1 MHSAQPAERQ
11 LELDPWHMRRALVL
25 AEQGQGHVEPNPMV
39 GCVIAHGAEIIGEGW
54 HARYGGPHAEVAALE
69 IAGARAAGAVM
80 YVTLEPCCHHG
91 KTPPCTDA
99 ILAAG
104 VREVVVAQ
112 QDPFPR
118 VAGGGIAT
126 LRAAGVR
133 VDLGVLEDEA
143 QHLNAPYRNLLA
155 QQRPWVIAKWAM
167 TLDGK
172 LATTTGASRWI
183 SGEASRQIVHQLRG
197 RVDAILI
204 GRGTAAAD
212 DPLLIARPSGPRVAV
227 RVVLDTRASLSVNSQ
242 LVRTARQT
250 PLVIAAAADAPD
262 ENVDRL
268 SAAGCEVLRLA
279 GADHAG
285 RLDALLAELGKRQMT
300 NVLVEGGSELF
311 GALADAQQI
320 DEAHAFIAPK
330 YVGGAAALTP
340 LGGAGVEDMA
350 QAWRLTAPT
359 IEIVDGD
366 VYVHGHV
373 KR

>member
-11 LELDPWHMRRALVL
+11 RELDPWHMRRALAL
-25 AEQGQGHVEPNPMV
+25 AEQGQGCVEPNPMV
-39 GCVIAHGAEIIGEGW
+39 GCVIARGAEIIGEGW
-54 HARYGGPHAEVAALE
+54 HARYGGPHAEVVALE
-69 IAGARAAGAVM
+69 IAGARAAGAIM

-91 KTPPCTDA
+91 KTPPCTNA

-104 VREVVVAQ
+104 VREVVVAE

-118 VAGGGIAT
+118 VAGGGIAS

-133 VDLGVLEDEA
+133 VDVGILEAEA
-143 QHLNAPYRNLLA
+143 RRLNAPYRKL
-155 QQRPWVIAKWAM
+155 QTEQRPWVIAKWAM

-172 LATTTGASRWI
+172 LATATGVSRWI

-212 DPLLIARPSGPRVAV
+212 DPLLIARPAGSRVAA
-227 RVVLDTRASLSVNSQ
+227 RVVVDTRASLSVNSQ
-242 LVRTARQT
+242 LVRTARQY
-250 PLVIAAAADAPD
+250 PVIVAAAADAPE

-268 SAAGCEVLRLA
+268 SIAGCEVLQFAGVDHVARLN
-279 GADHAG
+279 
-285 RLDALLAELGKRQMT
+285 ALLAELGKRQMT

-311 GALADAQQI
+311 GALADAGQI

-330 YVGGAAALTP
+330 YVGGAAAMSP
-340 LGGAGVEDMA
+340 LGGAGIEDMA
-350 QAWRLTAPT
+350 QAWRLTSPT

-373 KR
+373 NR

>member
-1 MHSAQPAERQ
+1 MPSAQPAERQ
-11 LELDPWHMRRALVL
+11 RDLDSWHMRRALAL
-25 AEQGQGHVEPNPMV
+25 AEQGAGRVEPNPMV
-39 GCVIAHGAEIIGEGW
+39 GCVIARGAEIIGEGW
-54 HARYGGPHAEVAALE
+54 HARFGGPHAEVVALE
-69 IAGARAAGAVM
+69 VAGPRAAGAVM

-118 VAGGGIAT
+118 VAGGGVAA
-126 LRAAGVR
+126 LRAAGIH
-133 VDLGVLEDEA
+133 VDVGVLEDEA
-143 QHLNAPYRNLLA
+143 RHLNAPYRKLLSDK
-155 QQRPWVIAKWAM
+155 RPWVIAKWAM

-197 RVDAILI
+197 RVDAILV
-204 GRGTAAAD
+204 GRGTAEMD
-212 DPLLIARPSGPRVAV
+212 DPLLVASPTGPRVAA
-227 RVVLDTRASLSVNSQ
+227 RIVVDTRASLPVNSQ
-242 LVRTARQT
+242 LVRTARQF
-250 PLVIAAAADAPD
+250 PLIVAAAADAPLSHV
-262 ENVDRL
+262 ERL
-268 SAAGCEVLRLA
+268 TLAGCEVLLLA
-279 GADHAG
+279 GANHAE

-311 GALADAQQI
+311 GALADAGQI

-330 YVGGAAALTP
+330 YVGGVAAVTP

-350 QAWRLTAPT
+350 HAWRLTTPT

-366 VYVHGHV
+366 VYIHGHV

>member
-11 LELDPWHMRRALVL
+11 RELDPWHMRRALSL
-25 AEQGQGHVEPNPMV
+25 AEQGQGRVEPNPMV
-39 GCVIAHGAEIIGEGW
+39 GCVIARGAEIIGEGW

-91 KTPPCTDA
+91 KTPPCIDA

-118 VAGGGIAT
+118 VAGGGIAA

-133 VDLGVLEDEA
+133 VDVGVLEEEA
-143 QHLNAPYRNLLA
+143 RQLNAPYRKLLA
-155 QQRPWVIAKWAM
+155 EQRPWVIAKWAM

-172 LATTTGASRWI
+172 LATSTGASRWI

-204 GRGTAAAD
+204 GRGTAEAD
-212 DPLLIARPSGPRVAV
+212 DPLLVARPPGPRVAV
-227 RVVLDTRASLSVNSQ
+227 RVVVDTRASLSVNSQ
-242 LVRTARQT
+242 LVRTARQV
-250 PLVIAAAADAPD
+250 PLIVAAAADAAD

-279 GADHAG
+279 GADHAA
-285 RLDALLAELGKRQMT
+285 RLDSLLAELGKRQMT

-330 YVGGAAALTP
+330 FIGGAAALTP

-350 QAWRLTAPT
+350 QAWRLTMPA

-366 VYVHGHV
+366 VYIHGHV

>member
-11 LELDPWHMRRALVL
+11 RELDPWHMRRALAL
-25 AEQGQGHVEPNPMV
+25 AEQGQGRVEPNPMV
-39 GCVIAHGAEIIGEGW
+39 GCVIARGAEIIGEGW
-54 HARYGGPHAEVAALE
+54 HARFGGPHAEVVALE

-80 YVTLEPCCHHG
+80 YVALEPCCHQG

-118 VAGGGIAT
+118 VAGGGIAA

-133 VDLGVLEDEA
+133 VDVGVLEEEA
-143 QHLNAPYRNLLA
+143 RRLNAPYRKLLA
-155 QQRPWVIAKWAM
+155 EQRPWMIAKWAM

-172 LATTTGASRWI
+172 LATSTGASRWI

-204 GRGTAAAD
+204 GRGTAEAD
-212 DPLLIARPSGPRVAV
+212 DPLLTARPAGPRVAA
-227 RVVLDTRASLSVNSQ
+227 RVIVDTRASLSVNSQ
-242 LVRTARQT
+242 LVRTARQY
-250 PLVIAAAADAPD
+250 PLIVAAAADAP
-262 ENVDRL
+262 EANVDRL
-268 SAAGCEVLRLA
+268 TMAGCEVLRLA
-279 GADHAG
+279 GADHAA
-285 RLDALLAELGKRQMT
+285 RLDALLLELGKRQMT
-300 NVLVEGGSELF
+300 NVLVEGGSEFL

-320 DEAHAFIAPK
+320 DEVHAFIAPK
-330 YVGGAAALTP
+330 FVGGAAAMSP

-350 QAWRLTAPT
+350 QAWRLSTPT